1 MEITEIL
8 DVTLIETHLKQR
20 VIFEKFDA
28 LKPGNSFIIHN
39 DHDPKLL
46 YYQLLAERG
55 QTLFWDYLRSG
66 PKEWMVK
73 ITRREGEREET
84 IGEIVSKD
92 SSKAAVFKQL
102 GINFS
107 SEGRKTIREICNKND
122 LRPEDIAEQLSTVQ
136 KSPAMPE
143 MNFLDWETGSLCK
156 FLIELHHQYI
166 KTNTPFIRELAQK
179 VAKANG
185 DKYPEIIRVA
195 EIFSNT
201 GKLLTLNLTN
211 EEQILFPSII
221 ALSETFKKGKNIKE
235 KKFNSVTVP
244 IFIGQAEN
252 EKAYEGIQLIR
263 QLTNGYQLPPYCS
276 YSQNLLFK
284 MLKEFEDDLDF
295 HLHLENNILFPKAI
309 KLENIMR
316 AANDQI
322 ESTFVIPYNSNK
334 TSKNI
339 NIP

>member
-8 DVTLIETHLKQR
+8 DITLIETHLRQG

-28 LKPGNSFIIHN
+28 LKPGNSFIIDN
-39 DHDPKLL
+39 DHDPAPL

-55 QTLFWDYLRSG
+55 QTLFWDYLHSG
-66 PKEWMVK
+66 PKEWRVK
-73 ITRREGEREET
+73 ITRGEGEKEET

-92 SSKAAVFKQL
+92 SSKAAVFKKL

-107 SEGRKTIREICNKND
+107 CEGRKTIHEICNGND

-136 KSPAMPE
+136 KSVAISE
-143 MNFLDWETGSLCK
+143 MNFLDWEIGSLCK

-166 KTNTPFIRELAQK
+166 KTNTPFIGELAQK

-185 DKYPEIIRVA
+185 DKYPEIIRVS

-201 GKLLTLNLTN
+201 GKLLTLNLVN

-221 ALSETFKKGKNIKE
+221 ALSEAFKKGGTIKVRN
-235 KKFNSVTVP
+235 FNSVTVS
-244 IFIGQAEN
+244 IAIRRAEN

-263 QLTNGYQLPPYCS
+263 ALTKGYQLPPYCS
-276 YSQNLLFK
+276 YSHNLLFK

-316 AANDQI
+316 AAKMI
-322 ESTFVIPYNSNK
+322 R
-334 TSKNI
+334 
-339 NIP
+339 

>member
-1 MEITEIL
+1 MKITEIL

-20 VIFEKFDA
+20 VVFEKFDT

-39 DHDPKLL
+39 DHDPKPL

-55 QTLFWDYLRSG
+55 QTLSWDYLHSG
-66 PKEWMVK
+66 PKEWQVK
-73 ITRREGEREET
+73 ITRREKEET

-107 SEGRKTIREICNKND
+107 CEGRKTIREICNKND
-122 LRPEDIAEQLSTVQ
+122 LRPEDIAEQLSAVQ
-136 KSPAMPE
+136 KSPEMPE
-143 MNFLDWETGSLCK
+143 MNFQDWEIGPLCK

-166 KTNTPFIRELAQK
+166 KINTPFIGELAQK

-185 DKYPEIIRVA
+185 DKYPEIIRVTEVFLKA
-195 EIFSNT
+195 GE
-201 GKLLTLNLTN
+201 LLTLNLAN

-221 ALSETFKKGKNIKE
+221 ALSETFKKGENIKE
-235 KKFNSVTVP
+235 KNFSSVTVP
-244 IFIGQAEN
+244 ISIRQAEN
-252 EKAYEGIQLIR
+252 EKAYEGIQKIR
-263 QLTNGYQLPPYCS
+263 VLTNGYQLPPYSS
-276 YSQNLLFK
+276 YSHNLLFK

-309 KLENIMR
+309 KLETIMR
-316 AANDQI
+316 TANLI
-322 ESTFVIPYNSNK
+322 S
-334 TSKNI
+334 
-339 NIP
+339 